1 MPRDAL
7 TVDLD
12 RLRVPPGGPAGLA
25 GRPTDDPQGLSKK
38 DDGDRI
44 KKTLAA
50 HLGRLNELQERLYA
64 ERTRS
69 LLVVLQAMDAAGK
82 DSTVRRVFGGWN
94 PQGVRVWNFKAPSKK
109 ELDHDFLWRVHKRA
123 PGAGYVGVFNRSHY
137 EDVLIVKVH
146 GWADPA
152 TIERRYGHVNA
163 FEALLADRGTKVLK
177 VMLHVS
183 KEYQLERLRR
193 RLRRPD
199 KRWKFNPEDLAERAR
214 WPDYQK
220 AFEAALSKCSTGAA
234 PWYVVPAERRW
245 FRDLVLR
252 QLLVETLEEMNPQF
266 PDPAW
271 EPGEFTAEGIG

>member
-1 MPRDAL
+1 MSDPL

-12 RLRVPPGGPAGLA
+12 RYRIVPGGPANLA
-25 GRPTDDPQGLSKK
+25 GRATDETRGLSKK
-38 DDGDRI
+38 KHGERVERR
-44 KKTLAA
+44 LAE
-50 HLGRLNELQERLYA
+50 HLDRLNDLQERLYA
-64 ERTRS
+64 ERQQS

-94 PQGVRVWNFKAPSKK
+94 PQGVRVWNFKAPTKK
-109 ELDHDFLWRVHKRA
+109 ELDHDFLWRVHKRV

-146 GWADPA
+146 GWADEA
-152 TIERRYGHVNA
+152 TIDRRYDHINN

-177 VMLHVS
+177 IMLHVS
-183 KEYQLERLRR
+183 KDYQLERLRR

-199 KRWKFNPEDLAERAR
+199 KHWKFNPEDLLERAR

-220 AFEAALSKCSTGAA
+220 AFEAALTRCNSDAA

-245 FRDLVLR
+245 FRDLVIR
-252 QLLVETLEEMNPQF
+252 QLLVETLEEMNPRF

-271 EPGEFTAEGIG
+271 EPGEFTPEGIE

>member
-1 MPRDAL
+1 MSRAPL
-7 TVDLD
+7 LVDLD
-12 RLRVPPGGPAGLA
+12 RLRVAPGDPAGLA
-25 GRPTDDPQGLSKK
+25 GRATDDTQGLSKK
-38 DDGDRI
+38 DDRDRVEE
-44 KKTLAA
+44 TLAA
-50 HLGRLNELQERLYA
+50 HPGRLNELQEKLYA
-64 ERTRS
+64 ERQRS

-109 ELDHDFLWRVHKRA
+109 ELAHDFLWRVHKRT

-146 GWADPA
+146 GWRSPEQID
-152 TIERRYGHVNA
+152 RRYGHINA

-177 VMLHVS
+177 IMLHVS
-183 KEYQLERLRR
+183 KDYQLERLRR

-199 KRWKFNPEDLAERAR
+199 KHWKFNPEDLHERAR

-220 AFEAALSKCSTGAA
+220 AFEAALTRCNTAES
-234 PWYVVPAERRW
+234 PWYVIPSEKRW
-245 FRDLVLR
+245 FRDLAIR
-252 QLLVETLEEMNPQF
+252 QLLVETLEGMNPRF
-266 PDPAW
+266 PEPAW